1 MFKRVERVHFV
12 GIGGAGMSGI
22 AELLS
27 NSGYK
32 VTGSDIR
39 MSPVTKR
46 LKDLGIE
53 VYLGHRASQVGPCHV
68 VVTSSAIPPNNPEVR
83 AAIAAKIPVIPRAMM
98 LAELMRMKEG
108 IAIAGTHGKTTTTA
122 MVARVLAEGGLDP
135 TFVIGGVLKRTKSSA
150 QLGRGDFL
158 VAEADE
164 SDGSFLHL
172 SPALAIVTS
181 IDRDHLDYYGT
192 LSRLKEAFLEFINKV
207 PFYGLALLCSDDPN
221 IRDLLPQ
228 VEKRYL
234 TYGLKG
240 QAELTAREIKRTKR
254 GLVEFGVIYHQKD
267 LGRIT
272 LGLPG
277 IHNVQNSLAAI
288 GVGLELGIDF
298 AHIRKALGD
307 LRGVER
313 RLESKGEKGSILV
326 IDDYAHHPTEVRAVL
341 ATVKGRYP
349 EKRLIGVFQP
359 HRYTRTRD
367 LLKDFATCFKG
378 LDILIL
384 TKIYPAGEKPIPGV
398 KTKNLLPLMARSKR
412 PRVRYIASFGRIV
425 KYLLKILEP
434 NDLVLTLGAG
444 DVHWVGEELLR
455 KMKNEKENER
465 RDSKESEGRGKV

>member
-1 MFKRVERVHFV
+1 MFKKVERIHFI

-22 AELLS
+22 AEVLFNL
-27 NSGYK
+27 GYK
-32 VTGSDIR
+32 ITGSDIAKT
-39 MSPVTKR
+39 PVTKR
-46 LKDLGIE
+46 LKDLGIK
-53 VYLGHRASQVGPCHV
+53 VHLGHRGSQVGLCDV
-68 VVTSSAIPPNNPEVR
+68 VVTSSAISPNNPEVR
-83 AAIAAKIPVIPRAMM
+83 VAVAAKIPVIPRAVM

-122 MVARVLAEGGLDP
+122 MVARVLAKGGLDP
-135 TFVIGGVLKRTKSSA
+135 TFVIGGILNRTRSSA
-150 QLGRGDFL
+150 KLGKGDFL

-172 SPALAIVTS
+172 SPAMAIVTS
-181 IDRDHLDYYGT
+181 IDEDHLDYYGS
-192 LSRLKEAFLEFINKV
+192 LLKLKKTFLEFINKV
-207 PFYGLALLCSDDPN
+207 PFYGLAILCSDDPN
-221 IRDLLPQ
+221 IRDLLSQ

-240 QAELTAREIKRTKR
+240 PAELVAKRIKRTKK
-254 GLVEFGVIYHQKD
+254 GLVKFDVIYRQKN

-298 AHIRKALGD
+298 AHIRKALKN
-307 LRGVER
+307 LKGVER
-313 RLESKGEKGSILV
+313 RLEIKGKKESILI

-341 ATVKGRYP
+341 ATIKGRYP
-349 EKRLIGVFQP
+349 EKRVIGIFQP

-367 LLKDFATCFKG
+367 LLKEFATCFKG

-384 TKIYPAGEKPIPGV
+384 TRIYPAGEKPIPGV
-398 KTKNLLPLMARSKR
+398 KTKSLLPLMAKKKK
-412 PRVRYIASFGRIV
+412 PEVRYIASLNKIV
-425 KYLLKILEP
+425 KYLLGILEP

-444 DVHWVGEELLR
+444 DVYWVGEELLR
-455 KMKNEKENER
+455 KMKNAK
-465 RDSKESEGRGKV
+465 

>member
-1 MFKRVERVHFV
+1 MFKKVERIHFI
-12 GIGGAGMSGI
+12 GIGGAGMSGM
-22 AELLS
+22 AEVLFNL
-27 NSGYK
+27 GYK
-32 VTGSDIR
+32 VTGSDIAE
-39 MSPVTKR
+39 SPVTKR
-46 LKDLGIE
+46 LKDLGIK
-53 VYLGHRASQVGPCHV
+53 VYLGHRSSQIGPCDV
-68 VVTSSAIPPNNPEVR
+68 VVTSSAIPPSNSEVR
-83 AAIAAKIPVIPRAMM
+83 AAVAAKIPVIPRAVM

-122 MVARVLAEGGLDP
+122 MVARVLAKGGLDP
-135 TFVIGGVLKRTKSSA
+135 TFVIGGILNRTRSSA
-150 QLGRGDFL
+150 KLGKGDFL

-172 SPALAIVTS
+172 SPAMAIVTS
-181 IDRDHLDYYGT
+181 IDEDHLDYYGT
-192 LSRLKEAFLEFINKV
+192 LSRLKETFLEFINKV
-207 PFYGLALLCSDDPN
+207 PFYGLAILCSDDPN
-221 IRDLLPQ
+221 IRELLPR

-240 QAELTAREIKRTKR
+240 PAELIAQRIKRTKG
-254 GLVEFGVIYHQKD
+254 GLVEFTVIYHQEN

-298 AHIRKALGD
+298 TNIRKALKD
-307 LRGVER
+307 LKGVER
-313 RLESKGEKGSILV
+313 RLEIKGEKESILV
-326 IDDYAHHPTEVRAVL
+326 IDDYAHHPAEIRAVL

-367 LLKDFATCFKG
+367 LLKGFAACFKG

-384 TKIYPAGEKPIPGV
+384 AKIYPAGEKPIPGV
-398 KTKNLLPLMARSKR
+398 KTKNLLPLMAKR
-412 PRVRYIASFGRIV
+412 KGPEVRYIASLEKIV

-434 NDLVLTLGAG
+434 NDLLLTLGAG
-444 DVHWVGEELLR
+444 DVYWVGEELLR
-455 KMKNEKENER
+455 KMKNAK
-465 RDSKESEGRGKV
+465 

>member
-1 MFKRVERVHFV
+1 MGSRGGRMFKKVERIHFI

-22 AELLS
+22 AEVLFNL
-27 NSGYK
+27 GYK
-32 VTGSDIR
+32 VTGSDITE
-39 MSPVTKR
+39 SPVTKR
-46 LKDLGIE
+46 LKDLGVK
-53 VYLGHRASQVGPCHV
+53 VYLGHRGSQVGPCHV

-83 AAIAAKIPVIPRAMM
+83 AAVTAKIPVIPRAMM

-122 MVARVLAEGGLDP
+122 MVARVLAKGGLDP
-135 TFVIGGVLKRTKSSA
+135 TFVIGGILNRTRSSA
-150 QLGRGDFL
+150 KLGRGDFL

-172 SPALAIVTS
+172 SPAIAVVTS
-181 IDRDHLDYYGT
+181 IDKDHLDYYGS
-192 LSRLKEAFLEFINKV
+192 LKRLKETFLEFVNKV
-207 PFYGLALLCSDDPN
+207 PFYGLAILCSDDPN
-221 IRDLLPQ
+221 IRDLLPRL
-228 VEKRYL
+228 EKRYL

-240 QAELTAREIKRTKR
+240 PAEIVARGIKRTKK
-254 GLVEFGVIYHQKD
+254 GLVEFSVIYYGKN

-277 IHNVQNSLAAI
+277 IHNVSNSLAAI

-298 AHIRKALGD
+298 ANIREALKN
-307 LRGVER
+307 LKGVER
-313 RLESKGEKGSILV
+313 RLEIKGKKESILV
-326 IDDYAHHPTEVRAVL
+326 IDDYAHHPTEVKAVL
-341 ATVKGRYP
+341 ATVQGRYP
-349 EKRLIGVFQP
+349 ERRLVGVFQP

-367 LLKDFATCFKG
+367 LLKDFATCFKR

-398 KTKNLLPLMARSKR
+398 KTKNLLPLMAKRKR
-412 PRVRYIASFGRIV
+412 PRVRYIASLETIV

-444 DVHWVGEELLR
+444 DVYRVGEELLR
-455 KMKNEKENER
+455 KMKNAK
-465 RDSKESEGRGKV
+465 